1 MMLTN
6 KFWGLAFVVGVFV
19 LSIFIY
25 AIFTISNKKT
35 EVSAT
40 ENRLDKDTIII
51 DDKGFVPQT
60 KKIAIGTSIKWINTD
75 LIAHRVTF
83 GVNASLEN
91 LVTMDQ
97 DLKPADTL
105 TYKFEKVGSFNYY
118 DKKSGFNGTVEVK

>member
-1 MMLTN
+1 MLTN